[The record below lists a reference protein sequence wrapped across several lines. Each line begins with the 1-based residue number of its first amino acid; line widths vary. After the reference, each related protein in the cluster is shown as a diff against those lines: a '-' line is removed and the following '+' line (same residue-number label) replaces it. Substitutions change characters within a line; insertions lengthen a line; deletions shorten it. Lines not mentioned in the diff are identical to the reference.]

1 MLKSI
6 DGCLEPFDCLLV
18 RLRTLKYLSWLS
30 LIVLKKDKYLIISEN
45 VLLIQKKLVILHSV
59 WNKYQKIK
67 QKNVDCNVEDL
78 SNNREK
84 SSDWK

>member
-67 QKNVDCNVEDL
+67 QKT
-78 SNNREK
+78 
-84 SSDWK
+84 